1 MEYKIE
7 NQVTAVT
14 AVTAGTGSTQDTVF
28 DDGSDGYSTDL
39 DLLSEPLLYREPRSK
54 SIGCKLTQ
62 HKLFRASPKEK

>member
-14 AVTAGTGSTQDTVF
+14 AVTAGTGSTQDTVI

-39 DLLSEPLLYREPRSK
+39 DLLPEPLLYREPRSK
-54 SIGCKLTQ
+54 SIGRKLTQ
-62 HKLFRASPKEK
+62 HELFRAKERT